1 MHRRTY
7 LRTTA
12 GLGIVTAAG
21 CLGEDGPTALD
32 APDNQQVDPTD
43 LAYPA
48 YGQELPEATVPSPIH
63 DREVNTRE
71 FVGER
76 HALLTF
82 LFTRCHEV
90 CPALTANL
98 AQVQTDAAENGY
110 SDDVALVP
118 ITFDPVYDTEPVL
131 REFTEARG
139 ADPTAENWQF
149 LRPESDERA
158 EEVVGETFAV
168 PFRKTDAYTP
178 DEGDTHEMEFDH
190 QSLTLLINVDG
201 YVERAYAGGAPRPDV
216 VLDDLTAV
224 RDHFE

>member
-1 MHRRTY
+1 MNRRHY
-7 LRTTA
+7 LRA
-12 GLGIVTAAG
+12 AVGVGVAAAAG
-21 CLGEDGPTALD
+21 CLGNDEPTALS
-32 APDNQQVDPTD
+32 APDDQQADPED

-48 YGQELPEATVPSPIH
+48 FGQELPDVTVPSPIH

-82 LFTRCHEV
+82 VFTRCHEV

-110 SDDVALVP
+110 SDDVALMP
-118 ITFDPVYDTEPVL
+118 ITFDPVYDTADVL

-149 LRPESDERA
+149 LRPESETRA
-158 EEVVGETFAV
+158 QEVVGETFGV
-168 PFRKTDAYTP
+168 PFQKTDAYTP
-178 DEGDTHEMEFDH
+178 DENVEEMEFMH
-190 QSLTLLINVDG
+190 QSLTLLVDVDG
-201 YVERAYAGGAPRPDV
+201 YVERAYGGDVPRPDV
-216 VLDDLTAV
+216 VLEDLTAV

>member
-7 LRTTA
+7 LRGAA
-12 GLGIVTAAG
+12 GLGIVAAAG

-32 APDNQQVDPTD
+32 APDDQLADPAD

-48 YGQELPEATVPSPIH
+48 YGQELPDATLPSPIH
-63 DREVNTRE
+63 DRDVSTRE
-71 FVGER
+71 FVGDR
-76 HALLTF
+76 HTLLTF

-98 AQVQTDAAENGY
+98 AQVQTHAAEDDY

-118 ITFDPVYDTEPVL
+118 VTFDPVYDTEDVL

-158 EEVVGETFAV
+158 EEVIGETFGV
-168 PFRKTDAYTP
+168 PFQQTDAYTP
-178 DEGDTHEMEFDH
+178 DEGDTHEMEFNH
-190 QSLTLLINVDG
+190 QSLTLLVNVDG
-201 YVERAYAGGAPRPDV
+201 YVERAYADGAPQPDV

-224 RDHFE
+224 RNHFE